1 MKRLVISILVLAGAG
16 CATSSVVQVGP
27 GLYSLSVKRCDL
39 CSSAPGAATE
49 QAGQYCVAQGKY
61 LVVRGMNV
69 IPEFGHD
76 VATINFSCVTADD
89 PEYTRPK

>member
-1 MKRLVISILVLAGAG
+1 VKGLVISTLMLVVAG

-27 GLYSLSVKRCDL
+27 DLYSLSVKRCDL

-49 QAGQYCVAQGKY
+49 QAGQYCVAQGKH
-61 LVVRGMNV
+61 LVVRDMNV

-76 VATINFSCVTADD
+76 VATINFSCVASDH
-89 PEYTRPK
+89 